1 VLYHRLKFRMHTSE
15 LHNNILPIR
24 MDECIQM
31 HVLFFEVCVK
41 THRNKHVLG
50 CSIVIKKKDRNVA
63 APIVKTQHN
72 DRMSIQQSGTTNLL
86 NTCLHSTMKTVN
98 FIWYID
104 VLCTNTFEEGF
115 KLHQIVQEGLSLRIL
130 CLIQVCT
137 VT

>member
-1 VLYHRLKFRMHTSE
+1 MHSNACFVFRGVHENTPQQTCLRVQRYH
-15 LHNNILPIR
+15 
-24 MDECIQM
+24 Q
-31 HVLFFEVCVK
+31 
-41 THRNKHVLG
+41 
-50 CSIVIKKKDRNVA
+50 KKDRNVT

-86 NTCLHSTMKTVN
+86 NTCLHSTMKTIN
-98 FIWYID
+98 FVWYID

-115 KLHQIVQEGLSLRIL
+115 KLHQIVQEGLSLTIL